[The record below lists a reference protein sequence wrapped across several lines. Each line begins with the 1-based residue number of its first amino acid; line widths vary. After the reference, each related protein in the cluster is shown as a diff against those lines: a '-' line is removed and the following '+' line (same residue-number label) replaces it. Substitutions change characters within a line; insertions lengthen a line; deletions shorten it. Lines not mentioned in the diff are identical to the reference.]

1 MGGPGNHPSRISGR
15 WTPSATGSLLE
26 DENVVHVDGN
36 GIREGYRNRRAEL
49 ILKDLDTVERKLG
62 KLKTPVERRQEDAG
76 GRDYYRRIRE
86 HLSGAAGRVRT
97 PRGLTRVVAR
107 GLHLLTGKPVPYI
120 ANGRKHHRRGY
131 VAVVRKSR
139 RRKTPRSVACTKLE
153 A

>member
-62 KLKTPVERRQEDAG
+62 KLKTLWSGDRKMRAEGTITVGSGNISRGRLAVYERR
-76 GRDYYRRIRE
+76 
-86 HLSGAAGRVRT
+86 GA
-97 PRGLTRVVAR
+97 
-107 GLHLLTGKPVPYI
+107 
-120 ANGRKHHRRGY
+120 
-131 VAVVRKSR
+131 
-139 RRKTPRSVACTKLE
+139 
-153 A
+153 